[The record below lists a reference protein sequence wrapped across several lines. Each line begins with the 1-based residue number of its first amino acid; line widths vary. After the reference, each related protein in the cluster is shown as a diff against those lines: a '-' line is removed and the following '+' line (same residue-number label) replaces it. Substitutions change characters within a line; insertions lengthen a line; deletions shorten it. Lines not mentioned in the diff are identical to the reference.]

1 MRKHRKLRLDLQHLV
16 VESFDS
22 RGPAVV
28 ERGTVFGRQETQE
41 IESGTAYEGCIF
53 TPDGSCNPSC
63 FDSCTCET
71 CYWRE
76 GRPYY
81 DAMC

>member
-22 RGPAVV
+22 RGPAAV

-41 IESGTAYEGCIF
+41 TNGNPSCFET
-53 TPDGSCNPSC
+53 DGSPSC
-63 FDSCTCET
+63 FDSCTCLS
-71 CYWRE
+71 CDWRE

-81 DAMC
+81 HGMC

>member
-1 MRKHRKLRLDLQHLV
+1 MPTPRKLRLNLQDLL

-22 RGPAVV
+22 KGPAAV
-28 ERGTVFGRQETQE
+28 ERRTVFGRQGAQE
-41 IESGTAYEGCIF
+41 INAGTAYEGCIF
-53 TPDGSCNPSC
+53 TPDGSCAVSC
-63 FDSCTCET
+63 FDSCTCES

-81 DAMC
+81 VGC